1 MPVYIQTLHG
11 DIAELSLWDSLLPES
26 LVADLAGCRRSSEG
40 NVFHL
45 GSADVER
52 FGDVQEV
59 VVDVEYFCRYGTLQV
74 VLLYFS
80 SAFGFVLISVLV
92 YATYYRMGHVS
103 HSVRIVS
110 PCRPS
115 EHVVVVA
122 KYQSFFPLR
131 TTCRL
136 LNASLPVP
144 RSQEENDR
152 LMDEFEPFLASCS
165 PGSIYKLWLG
175 IRDEIEEGTWVDGD
189 TAEPLAFLNFRHPFP
204 NGGRRHSC
212 AHMLDLGTWADVPC
226 SVKTC
231 GACSLARSDFLF
243 LRGLCFDKEHES
255 YFRLDGYADGRPLF
269 RGYYH
274 HAIAWQQAERRW
286 LLRDLRNNKSVAGLG
301 MRDEARFPLGH
312 HVWLSMGGGCVEEQT
327 AEIPLSLSICANQQF
342 MCRSGHCID
351 HAYRCNLRYECQD
364 GSDEDECDIVAV
376 NSAYRRHLP
385 PRGTGDTALELT
397 PSLVLTRVASVDDM
411 EMALDLEFLVA
422 QTWRDDRLL
431 FRHLHV
437 ANKTLIPEREV
448 SRIWTPRIL
457 ILNVEGGQMKHLD
470 SSVVILSAENASLPD
485 FNSIRRGY

>member
-1 MPVYIQTLHG
+1 M
-11 DIAELSLWDSLLPES
+11 
-26 LVADLAGCRRSSEG
+26 
-40 NVFHL
+40 
-45 GSADVER
+45 
-52 FGDVQEV
+52 
-59 VVDVEYFCRYGTLQV
+59 
-74 VLLYFS
+74 LLYFN
-80 SAFGFVLISVLV
+80 SAFGFVFISVLV
-92 YATYYRMGHVS
+92 YATYYQVGHVS

-144 RSQEENDR
+144 RSQEENER

-385 PRGTGDTALELT
+385 PRGAGDTALVLT